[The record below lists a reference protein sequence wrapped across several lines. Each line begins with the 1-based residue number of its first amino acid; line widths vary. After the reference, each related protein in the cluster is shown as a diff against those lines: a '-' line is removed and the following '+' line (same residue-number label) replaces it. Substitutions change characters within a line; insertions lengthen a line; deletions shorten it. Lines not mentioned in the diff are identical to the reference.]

1 MFHINYSV
9 QRARFSLLFFL
20 LKSISN
26 LLTSSTLSRLSS
38 CFFFGGKY
46 SDFGLSFYDSVGKKL
61 HYMIII
67 KIAEI
72 SVRVD
77 EIVCAD
83 KHPGLLNH
91 EWILC
96 VLFSICVLKIH
107 GDIFK
112 LARAR

>member
-38 CFFFGGKY
+38 CFLGGKY
-46 SDFGLSFYDSVGKKL
+46 SDFGLSFYDSVGEKI
-61 HYMIII
+61 HHMIII

-77 EIVCAD
+77 EIICAD

-96 VLFSICVLKIH
+96 VWFSICVLKIH